1 MKPIPNQK
9 RVKINKQ
16 KVSKETGREK
26 PYMIA
31 YVDTLQKAA
40 SDLKG
45 NAFKVYIYLLT
56 NLEGYYFG
64 LSTQDISNTYGMSID
79 SARDAIKQLID
90 KGYMVQMEG
99 SKNEY
104 TFYDRVDRKPV
115 EVSEEFADIFVQ
127 KKFYPQGS
135 TEPVI
140 STYGEILIK
149 CGGDKERAKRVWEEE
164 GVEI

>member
-115 EVSEEFADIFVQ
+115 ELPEELADIFV
-127 KKFYPQGS
+127 KRAFYPGYS
-135 TEPVI
+135 KEPEI
-140 STYGEILIK
+140 YAYSEILDK
-149 CGGDKERAKRVWEEE
+149 CKGDEEKAKIVWAQ